1 MVEQILSLLTFCLWH
16 FLDFMITLIEYLFL
30 CFKSVFEKIINFLF
44 ILIYLKKITFKK
56 NRYYPFKYLKKT
68 FDWKF

>member
-1 MVEQILSLLTFCLWH
+1 
-16 FLDFMITLIEYLFL
+16 MITLIEYLFL
-30 CFKSVFEKIINFLF
+30 CFKSIFEKIINFF
-44 ILIYLKKITFKK
+44 IYFNIFKKNTFKK